1 MAKRGPP
8 ASIALEVARM
18 QSLLGELGLL
28 ALPCRASGEE
38 PETGPQERGQ
48 GGMGLEDEEAG
59 QGCAITVLPEGE
71 QSANPRLSLISSC
84 HRLLLSSISS
94 HISTLTQ
101 KKFRP
106 FFLFFLKCK
115 KLSAALERGSLDR
128 PFNAKK
134 KGAADGA

>member
-8 ASIALEVARM
+8 ASIALEVARV

-28 ALPCRASGEE
+28 ALPRRASGEE
-38 PETGPQERGQ
+38 PETGLQERGQ
-48 GGMGLEDEEAG
+48 GGIGLEDEEAG

-84 HRLLLSSISS
+84 HRLLLLSISS
-94 HISTLTQ
+94 HISILTQ